1 MANCSAV
8 QWFLFLEDW
17 TLFSGKLVEKEEPP
31 ARGSWSVGS
40 LLRPGSGSRRVW
52 SLLCSWVWL
61 QKAHI
66 EKVWLVSPELV
77 LPEVF
82 HSEYNL
88 GGPSGLLC
96 LVPGCCSFEGC
107 RSSMEGGVPG
117 ASRSLGLRRVSS

>member
-1 MANCSAV
+1 MANCSAI

-31 ARGSWSVGS
+31 ARGSWNVGS
-40 LLRPGSGSRRVW
+40 LLRPGSGSRSVW

-66 EKVWLVSPELV
+66 EKVWVVSPELV

-88 GGPSGLLC
+88 GGPSC
-96 LVPGCCSFEGC
+96 LIFAWCQDVVPLKALGRPWRGECQVHPAVWGW
-107 RSSMEGGVPG
+107 GV
-117 ASRSLGLRRVSS
+117 